1 MSDSIVRRIVNI
13 SVLLTSV
20 AVFVAVLW
28 ISLSIVRKHRRVTI
42 LGAVVRQDTD
52 PNKQAPIAGVRVT
65 AITGTTESATN
76 SDQLGQF
83 SLTLPKGFRRRQA
96 ITLDFQHADYQPLTM
111 RDFIG
116 DKLYIAQLTPLN
128 KSARHDDNRAETA
141 VANLRVR
148 YLVKTTTTS
157 DIGSAVRTFQVI
169 NTGNLPCKGNP
180 PCSPDGKWR
189 ANIAATQLD
198 AGEGSEFR
206 NIRVSCIAGPCPF
219 TKIERE
225 VITNDGRQLDISA
238 RAWSDTATF
247 LIEAEVVRTM
257 VSDLVR
263 ESYPVIFGPSL
274 SFSLPVAAEG
284 PSLEAEINGEP
295 IVFPLGP
302 SLSLSWGEC
311 TLSHNKDQTT
321 VYHCELKAGYRFK

>member
-1 MSDSIVRRIVNI
+1 VTI
-13 SVLLTSV
+13 TG
-20 AVFVAVLW
+20 AVL
-28 ISLSIVRKHRRVTI
+28 
-42 LGAVVRQDTD
+42 RQDAD
-52 PNKQAPIAGVRVT
+52 PNKQSPITGVRVT
-65 AITGTTESATN
+65 AITGTAESKTT

-96 ITLDFQHADYQPLTM
+96 ITLDFQHADYQTLTVH
-111 RDFIG
+111 DFIG
-116 DKLYIAQLTPLN
+116 DKLYVARLAPLD
-128 KSARHDDNRAETA
+128 KSSRRDDNQPATT
-141 VANLRVR
+141 VANVRVR
-148 YLVKTTTTS
+148 YLVKTTTTA
-157 DIGSAVRTFQVI
+157 DIGSAVRTFQVK
-169 NTGNLPCKGNP
+169 NTGNVPCKANP
-180 PCSPDGKWR
+180 ACSPDGKWK
-189 ANIAATQLD
+189 ASIAATQLD
-198 AGEGSEFR
+198 AGEGNEFR

-225 VITNDGRQLDISA
+225 VATDNGRQLDISA

-247 LIEAEVVRTM
+247 LIEAEVVHTM

-321 VYHCELKAGYRFK
+321 VYHCELKPGYRFK

>member
-1 MSDSIVRRIVNI
+1 VKRLVNI
-13 SVLLTSV
+13 TVVSASVVVLV
-20 AVFVAVLW
+20 AALW
-28 ISLSIVRKHRRVTI
+28 ITLSIVRKHRRVTI
-42 LGAVVRQDTD
+42 VGAVLRQDTD
-52 PNKQAPIAGVRVT
+52 PNKQSPITGVKIT
-65 AITGTTESATN
+65 AITGATQTN
-76 SDQLGQF
+76 ATSDQLGQF

-96 ITLDFQHADYQPLTM
+96 ITLEFQHGDYQPLKLQ
-111 RDFIG
+111 DFIG
-116 DKLYIAQLTPLN
+116 DKLYIARLVPFN
-128 KSARHDDNRAETA
+128 KSSRDDAKPPKQTI
-141 VANLRVR
+141 ANVRVR
-148 YLVKTTTTS
+148 YLVKTTTTG
-157 DIGSAVRTFQVI
+157 DIGSAVKTFEVI
-169 NTGNLPCKGNP
+169 NKGNVPCQGDP

-198 AGEGSEFR
+198 AGEGNEFR

-225 VITNDGRQLDISA
+225 VVTNDGRQLDLSA
-238 RAWSDTATF
+238 IAWSDTATF

-284 PSLEAEINGEP
+284 PSLEAEVNGEQ

-311 TLSHNKDQTT
+311 TLSHNKDQTS

>member
-1 MSDSIVRRIVNI
+1 MQRIVNI
-13 SVLLTSV
+13 TVVAASGIVLVAGLWVTLSVL
-20 AVFVAVLW
+20 
-28 ISLSIVRKHRRVTI
+28 RKHRRVTI
-42 LGAVVRQDTD
+42 TGAVLREDAD
-52 PNKQAPIAGVRVT
+52 PNKQNPVTGVRVT
-65 AITGTTESATN
+65 AITGTAESKTT

-96 ITLDFQHADYQPLTM
+96 ITLDFQHTDYQTLTIH
-111 RDFIG
+111 DFIG
-116 DKLYIAQLTPLN
+116 DKLYIARLAPLD
-128 KSARHDDNRAETA
+128 KSSRRDDNQPATT
-141 VANLRVR
+141 VANVRVR
-148 YLVKTTTTS
+148 YLVKTTTTA
-157 DIGSAVRTFQVI
+157 DIGSAVRTFQVKNI
-169 NTGNLPCKGNP
+169 GNVPCKASP

-198 AGEGSEFR
+198 AGEGNEFR

-219 TKIERE
+219 TKIQRE
-225 VITNDGRQLDISA
+225 VVTNNGRQLDISA

-247 LIEAEVVRTM
+247 LIEAEVVHTM

-274 SFSLPVAAEG
+274 NFRLPVAAEG

-302 SLSLSWGEC
+302 SLSLSWGQC

-321 VYHCELKAGYRFK
+321 VYHCELKPGYRFK